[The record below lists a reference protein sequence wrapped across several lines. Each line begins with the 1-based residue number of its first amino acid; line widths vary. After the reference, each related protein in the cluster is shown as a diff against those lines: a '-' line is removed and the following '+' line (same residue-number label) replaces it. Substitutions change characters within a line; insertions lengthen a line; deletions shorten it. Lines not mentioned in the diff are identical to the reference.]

1 MPVSALILASAF
13 WASTMIANKSI
24 VDDLVISELAM
35 GRFAIGALA
44 MWSIAVLAGQGR
56 RLREIGWRPV
66 LLGILDPGIAAI
78 FIIWGLTLSSA
89 VSGAVLLST
98 QPILMPLLGWLVL
111 RESIRGSVVA
121 GAVVAFAGAIL
132 LVHGQEDHGGGSM
145 LGDVFLT
152 IGVLI
157 ICGAQLIARRIA
169 QVHGRA
175 MAVTSIQLT
184 MAALVGLFVMIAVD
198 RPTPPF
204 ADMDP
209 KVVLTLLYLGV
220 IGSTG
225 PFFLYNYALRF
236 LTVGMVSL
244 ILTLIGPLGALM
256 SWLYLGTE
264 VTLLDWIAIS
274 VVVFGVLLPT
284 ISERRL
290 SGRHSF

>member
-24 VDDLVISELAM
+24 VDDLVISEIAI
-35 GRFAIGALA
+35 GRFAIGALV

-56 RLREIGWRPV
+56 RLKEIGWGPV

-89 VSGAVLLST
+89 VSGVVLLST

-111 RESIRGSVVA
+111 RESIRRSVVV

-145 LGDVFLT
+145 LGDVFLA

-175 MAVTSIQLT
+175 MSVTSIQLT
-184 MAALVGLFVMIAVD
+184 MAALVGLFVMVAVE
-198 RPTPPF
+198 RPASPF

-274 VVVFGVLLPT
+274 IVVFGVLLPT
-284 ISERRL
+284 ISEYRL
-290 SGRHSF
+290 SGRRSF

>member
-1 MPVSALILASAF
+1 
-13 WASTMIANKSI
+13 
-24 VDDLVISELAM
+24 
-35 GRFAIGALA
+35 
-44 MWSIAVLAGQGR
+44 
-56 RLREIGWRPV
+56 
-66 LLGILDPGIAAI
+66 
-78 FIIWGLTLSSA
+78 LTLSSA

-184 MAALVGLFVMIAVD
+184 MAALVGLFVMIAVE

-204 ADMDP
+204 VDMDP

-274 VVVFGVLLPT
+274 VVVIGVLLPT

-290 SGRHSF
+290 SGRHGF

>member
-44 MWSIAVLAGQGR
+44 MWSIAVLGGQGR

>member
-24 VDDLVISELAM
+24 VDDLVISEITV
-35 GRFAIGALA
+35 GRFVIGALT
-44 MWSIAVLAGQGR
+44 MWSVVLLAGQGR
-56 RLREIGWRPV
+56 RLKEIGWGPV

-78 FIIWGLTLSSA
+78 FMVWGLTLSSA
-89 VSGAVLLST
+89 VSGVVLLST

-111 RESIRGSVVA
+111 REPVRNSVIA

-132 LVHGQEDHGGGSM
+132 LVHGQEDHGGGSL
-145 LGDVFLT
+145 LGDAFLAT
-152 IGVLI
+152 AVLI
-157 ICGAQLIARRIA
+157 ICGAQLIARRVA

-175 MAVTSIQLT
+175 MAVTAIQLT
-184 MAALVGLFVMIAVD
+184 MAVLVGLFVMIAVE
-198 RPTPPF
+198 RPARPF
-204 ADMDP
+204 VDVDLEVA
-209 KVVLTLLYLGV
+209 LTLVYLGV

-236 LTVGMVSL
+236 MTVGVVSL
-244 ILTLIGPLGALM
+244 LLTLIGPLGALM

-264 VTLLDWIAIS
+264 VTLLDWTAIA
-274 VVVFGVLLPT
+274 VVVFGTLLPT

-290 SGRHSF
+290 PGRRAF

>member
-24 VDDLVISELAM
+24 VDDLVISEIAI
-35 GRFAIGALA
+35 GRFAIGALV

-56 RLREIGWRPV
+56 RLKEIGWGPV

-89 VSGAVLLST
+89 VSGVVLLST

-121 GAVVAFAGAIL
+121 GAAVAFAGAIL

-145 LGDVFLT
+145 LGDVFLA

-184 MAALVGLFVMIAVD
+184 MAALVGLFVMVAVE
-198 RPTPPF
+198 RPASPF

-274 VVVFGVLLPT
+274 IVVFGVLLPT
-284 ISERRL
+284 ISEYRL
-290 SGRHSF
+290 SGRRSF